1 MGYMSMFK
9 DYRNTLMKAL
19 CSSKDIVNLLKNTM
33 WFLSCMSNSP
43 L

>member
-19 CSSKDIVNLLKNTM
+19 CSSKDIVNLLKNTP
-33 WFLSCMSNSP
+33 SHGSP
-43 L
+43 GK